1 MNFDKLT
8 HRWGTGSAK
17 WDLMEPAFGIPAE
30 EGLPMWIADK
40 DFEAPDFLQ
49 DAMRGLIDRA
59 DYGYFCDLD
68 SFHDA
73 IQWWTDTRHGWRIDT
88 DWLFTTY
95 GLGNGIA
102 MAIQTFSAPGDHVAI
117 FTPVYHEFAAKIGRT
132 RRVVTELPL
141 AVENDVYHLD
151 FDAYEARMT
160 GKEKILLISSPHN
173 PAGRVWTPAELR
185 QMAAFCERHDLFL
198 ISDEVHGDLVY
209 EGHEFIPT
217 HAAIPEI
224 EPRLVAMS
232 AASKTFSIAG
242 ARTGYVMIPD
252 PALRERFG
260 AFYRALDISPNLLG
274 VTLTRA
280 AYSPEGAAWVD
291 QLIPYLQA
299 NRDIFCA
306 GVDALPG
313 LKAMPMQSTYLAWV
327 DFAGTGMDRAE
338 IHDRLHNKAGIA
350 ATPGHTLGTGGETFM
365 RFNLGTQRARVEE
378 ALDRLSNAF
387 SDLQ

>member
-1 MNFDKLT
+1 MDFDT
-8 HRWGTGSAK
+8 PTDRIGTGSTK
-17 WDLMEPAFGIPAE
+17 WDMMEPAFGIPAAD
-30 EGLPMWIADK
+30 GLPMWVADK

-49 DAMRGLIDRA
+49 AAVRGLVDRA
-59 DYGYFCDLD
+59 DYGYFCDFD
-68 SFHDA
+68 TFHDA
-73 IQWWTDTRHGWRIDT
+73 IEWWMDTRHGWRIDT
-88 DWLFTTY
+88 DWLFTTH

-132 RRVVTELPL
+132 GRVATELPL
-141 AVENDVYHLD
+141 AIKDGVYRLD
-151 FDAYEARMT
+151 FDAYAARMT

-173 PAGRVWTPAELR
+173 PAGRVWTRDELR
-185 QMAAFCERHDLFL
+185 QMAAFCERHDLLL

-209 EGHEFIPT
+209 QGHEFIPT
-217 HAAIPEI
+217 HAATPET
-224 EPRLVAMS
+224 EPRLVVMS

-242 ARTGYVMIPD
+242 ARTGYIMIPD
-252 PALRERFG
+252 PVLRERFG

-274 VTLTRA
+274 VALTRA

-291 QLIPYLQA
+291 QLMPYLQT
-299 NRDIFCA
+299 NRDLFCA

-327 DFAGTGMDRAE
+327 DFSGTGMDRAE
-338 IHDRLHNKAGIA
+338 IHDRLKTSARIA

-365 RFNLGTQRARVEE
+365 RFNLGTQKARVEE
-378 ALDRLSNAF
+378 ALDRLSQAF
-387 SDLQ
+387 ANLQ